1 MYGVYYIFIFFINIC
16 GVLGV
21 RLGEKLKVIH
31 FSKNYEAKV
40 WRQEEEEEEEQVAR
54 I

>member
-1 MYGVYYIFIFFINIC
+1 MVYIISDI

-40 WRQEEEEEEEQVAR
+40 WRRREEEEEEEEQVAR